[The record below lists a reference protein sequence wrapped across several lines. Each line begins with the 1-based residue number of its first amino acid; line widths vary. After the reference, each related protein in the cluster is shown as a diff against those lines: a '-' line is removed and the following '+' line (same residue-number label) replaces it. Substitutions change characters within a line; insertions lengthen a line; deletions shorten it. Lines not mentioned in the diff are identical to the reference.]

1 MRKILHQG
9 NGQSL
14 VEVVVAMA
22 IMAVVVV
29 AVMIPI
35 LASRGLLYNSENV
48 TEATSLAEQGLEIVK
63 NNRDIGCKFNDLGSG
78 TYVIAGDVSRKL
90 PLNSAANIAAN
101 ETLVSYAG
109 QKINIYSPN
118 NEYQGFTRKIY
129 LDKLSEPQFNNW
141 ADPPTSNN
149 FGSLNNSFDSRDKYY
164 YVKVEVSKSGSFM
177 PPVDIST
184 IMLIRGKDN

>member
-22 IMAVVVV
+22 VMAVVVV

-63 NNRDIGCKFNDLGSG
+63 NNRDIGCQFNDLTPGM
-78 TYVIAGDVSRKL
+78 YVIAGDVSPGL
-90 PLNSAANIAAN
+90 PLNSAAN
-101 ETLVSYAG
+101 ETLVSYTNQTLG
-109 QKINIYSPN
+109 IYSPN

-129 LDKLSEPQFNNW
+129 LNNLSNVNW

-164 YVKVEVSKSGSFM
+164 YVKVEVSKSGSSM

-184 IMLIRGKDN
+184 IMLIR